1 MKLQWSSEFS
11 VHDDEIDRHHRELFL
26 MINNLDDAMRQG
38 RAGAE
43 VLKVLDFLD
52 QYIILHFRSEEQRMT
67 GSSYP
72 SYEDHRNRHLWFRG
86 QLSDIRKK
94 LETEGPTPDVI
105 VQADHLLITWFSNH
119 VRTLDM
125 RLGNFLK
132 EGR

>member
-11 VHDDEIDRHHRELFL
+11 VHDEEIDRQHRELFL

-43 VLKVLDFLD
+43 VLEVLDFLD
-52 QYIILHFRSEEQRMT
+52 QYVVFHFRAEERRMT
-67 GSSYP
+67 ESSYP
-72 SYEDHRNRHLWFRG
+72 AHEDHRNRHLWFRG

-94 LETEGPTPDVI
+94 LETEGPTPEVI

-119 VRTLDM
+119 VRTLD
-125 RLGNFLK
+125 RRFGNFLA
-132 EGR
+132 ERR